1 MSGMKANPK
10 REDALDQL
18 IRKEIGSANNRRLLG
33 RMPAFKVDADMPDQF
48 NDLLAEL
55 DRAENGRS
63 RARS

>member
-1 MSGMKANPK
+1 MSGMKANTM

-18 IRKEIGSANNRRLLG
+18 IRKEIGSANNRRFLA
-33 RMPAFKVDADMPDQF
+33 RMPAFKLDADMPDHF

>member
-1 MSGMKANPK
+1 MSETKANTT
-10 REDALDQL
+10 REEALDQL
-18 IRKEIGSANNRRLLG
+18 IRKEIGSANNRRFLA
-33 RMPAFKVDADMPDQF
+33 RMPAFKLDADMPDHF